1 MQNAC
6 VNSCLVV
13 VAQGFSV
20 SSDWRDY
27 ISMVIFLT
35 LIALGILIL
44 IFRRQIAVLLSRVFG
59 RQKNGV
65 KP

>member
-20 SSDWRDY
+20 SSDWHDY
-27 ISMVIFLT
+27 IGVAILLS
-35 LIALGILIL
+35 LITLGILIL
-44 IFRRQIAVLLSRVFG
+44 VFRRRIAGFWSRVRG
-59 RQKNGV
+59 RQKNEA